1 MELKGVIMSL
11 EIFRCHNC
19 GAKVQWS
26 ATECP
31 VCHRL
36 VSNDRAKRRI
46 VIAGF
51 IAVLFVAAIVLLL
64 AF

>member
-1 MELKGVIMSL
+1 MSL
-11 EIFRCHNC
+11 DIFHCHNC

-36 VSNDRAKRRI
+36 VSNDRAKWHI
-46 VIAGF
+46 VIIGL
-51 IAVLFVAAIVLLL
+51 IVVSLLAAIVLLL
-64 AF
+64 VF

>member
-1 MELKGVIMSL
+1 MSL

-31 VCHRL
+31 VCKRL

-46 VIAGF
+46 VIAGVAIILLAVA
-51 IAVLFVAAIVLLL
+51 IALLL